1 MRFNIT
7 QQIEYTPQYK
17 ILSFY
22 PVELF
27 DFVTP
32 LEEEEQTAIV
42 PKKSVHEQE
51 DGTVYGMCITSDSS
65 KESVQDWIQFLQTK
79 NPALEHIPVLF
90 RIRDADFLLN
100 ESLKHEEEE

>member
-1 MRFNIT
+1 M
-7 QQIEYTPQYK
+7 
-17 ILSFY
+17 SFY

-65 KESVQDWIQFLQTK
+65 KESVQDWIQFLQTN

-90 RIRDADFLLN
+90 RIKDADFLLN
-100 ESLKHEEEE
+100 ETLKHEEEE